1 MPSILTNIK
10 EKILSILRDK
20 DRMRELILYVF
31 FGALTTL
38 VNWIAYFLV
47 TRALGMNGY
56 EQGSGPYQLIANIGN
71 VAAWVLAV
79 LFAYFTNKKY
89 VFQSK
94 ADAKT
99 GAWREFWLFVSAR
112 AASLVIFDVALFN
125 LLLLL
130 GMNADWD
137 KLLMNA
143 LVILFNYFA
152 SKLVI
157 FRKKGEETE
166 GKTQK

>member
-94 ADAKT
+94 TDAKT

-112 AASLVIFDVALFN
+112 VASLVIFDVELFN

-166 GKTQK
+166 EKTQK